1 MTLTFNGNTPENIN
15 WNGVALSKVTYNG
28 GVVWE
33 KVSGPF
39 TFLGAAG
46 WNSANENA
54 TPTTFSGYMPKENG
68 VASSEYYG
76 LVLRFRKNQEWAL
89 NTVLYLTLFGGD
101 YVRTS
106 GNASPYFS
114 IVHNDKE
121 LTELTYN
128 LVNVNNFSKKYGI
141 DLPYNAAEH
150 KMPLSYVLTN
160 NVLNNNWETFDLC
173 ISSRYNSV
181 EDRFSQFYA
190 KIDNVNIP
198 TLTLE

>member
-1 MTLTFNGNTPENIN
+1 MPLTFNGNAPENII
-15 WNGVALSKVTYNG
+15 WNGVALSKVKYNG

-46 WNSANENA
+46 WNRANENA

-68 VASSEYYG
+68 VASNPYYG
-76 LVLRFRKNQEWAL
+76 LVLRFRKNQEWQL
-89 NTVLYLTLFGGD
+89 NTVLYLTLFCGD

-106 GNASPYFS
+106 GNASPYLS
-114 IVHNDKE
+114 IVYNDKE
-121 LTELTYN
+121 LAELTYN
-128 LVNVNNFSKKYGI
+128 AVNVNNFSTKYGI

-150 KMPLSYVLTN
+150 KIPLSYALTN
-160 NVLNNNWETFDLC
+160 NVLNNKWETFDLC

-190 KIDNVNIP
+190 KIDSVNIP